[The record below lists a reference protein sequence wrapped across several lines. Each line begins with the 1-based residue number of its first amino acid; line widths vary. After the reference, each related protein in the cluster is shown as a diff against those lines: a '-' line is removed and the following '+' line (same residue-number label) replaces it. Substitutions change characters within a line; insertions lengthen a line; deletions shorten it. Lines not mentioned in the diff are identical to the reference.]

1 MRRQKIVD
9 LFESRK
15 GHLDARVHK
24 EFVSNG
30 IATIPCRITGLYDVI
45 SPFSVKRYETLNP
58 DFAEYLKTFASVVPD
73 EYPLVLEIVEDC
85 LTAEDRKNIEE
96 TIADYYAYNLGFVEK
111 EEKRHTK
118 IFIFMTIG
126 LILSGILLWFTQML
140 EEVPRELFFVLFWFM
155 GDTICDYVFLTGH
168 DLRKDRRLA
177 GRLASIK
184 VKFVKNFD
192 ESDYTNHEVD
202 ELYSEIEK
210 DVKETLKQSS

>member
-1 MRRQKIVD
+1 M
-9 LFESRK
+9 
-15 GHLDARVHK
+15 
-24 EFVSNG
+24 
-30 IATIPCRITGLYDVI
+30 
-45 SPFSVKRYETLNP
+45 
-58 DFAEYLKTFASVVPD
+58 PD

-184 VKFVKNFD
+184 VKFAKNFD

-210 DVKETLKQSS
+210 DVKETLKQ